1 MARRSVITLDEAW
14 DRLLSSIVP
23 LEAEQ
28 VPVDE
33 SGGRYLREPLIARR
47 TQPYADLSAMDGF
60 AASGEGPWSLI
71 GEARAGHAF
80 GGALAPGQAV
90 AISTGAALPEGA
102 DRIVV
107 KEDASV
113 AQSVLQ
119 ADPPPTPGRHIRRRG
134 FDFEVGDPLL
144 TAGTRMAAPHI
155 ALARTA
161 GIGTIGVTRRP
172 RVGILECGDELCAD
186 PMDCPPDGLP
196 ASNGSMTARM
206 VGSVGAEVASR
217 VLVRDRVEA
226 VLDALDAANDADLV
240 LTSGGASVGDHD
252 LIKPALER
260 AGFTLDFWRVAIR
273 PGKPLIVAR
282 RGAQLMLGLPGNPV
296 STFVTAYLFA
306 LPALRRM
313 AGATSALPQPIRL
326 PLAGSLAEGGT
337 RREFMRARIS
347 RQSVV
352 PIEERDSSALAA
364 LAEADILIDRPIHAP
379 AETEGALVP
388 CYLLENGAIA

>member
-1 MARRSVITLDEAW
+1 MITLEEAW
-14 DRLLSSIVP
+14 DRLLSSIAP

-33 SGGRYLREPLIARR
+33 SGGRYLREPLVARR

-60 AASGEGPWSLI
+60 AASGEGPWSVI

-80 GGALAPGQAV
+80 DRALGPGQAV

-113 AQSVLQ
+113 AGTILH
-119 ADPPPTPGRHIRRRG
+119 AEPLPRPGRHIRRRG
-134 FDFEVGDPLL
+134 FDFAAGDTLL
-144 TAGTRMAAPHI
+144 AEGTRMAAPHI

-161 GIGTIGVTRRP
+161 GVGSVSATQRP
-172 RVGILECGDELCAD
+172 RVAILECGDELHAD
-186 PMDCPPDGLP
+186 PMECPPDGLP
-196 ASNGSMTARM
+196 ASNGAMTARM
-206 VGSVGAEVASR
+206 VGSVGAEVTSR
-217 VLVRDRVEA
+217 VLVPDRVEA
-226 VLDALDAANDADLV
+226 VIDALDAAKDADLI
-240 LTSGGASVGDHD
+240 LTSGGASVGAHD

-296 STFVTAYLFA
+296 STFVTAFLFA

-313 AGATSALPQPIRL
+313 AGSKSALPQPIRL
-326 PLAGSLAEGGT
+326 PLAVSLAEGGT
-337 RREFMRARIS
+337 RREFLRALFS
-347 RQSVV
+347 AEGVV

-364 LAEADILIDRPIHAP
+364 LAQADILIDRPIGAP
-379 AETEGALVP
+379 CEGEGALVP

>member
-1 MARRSVITLDEAW
+1 MITLDEAW
-14 DRLLSSIVP
+14 DRLLSSIAP

-33 SGGRYLREPLIARR
+33 SGGRYLREPLVARR

-60 AASGEGPWSLI
+60 AASGEGPWSVI

-80 GGALAPGQAV
+80 HGALGPGQAV
-90 AISTGAALPEGA
+90 AISTGAALPERA

-107 KEDASV
+107 KEDARV
-113 AQSVLQ
+113 AGTVLH

-134 FDFEVGDPLL
+134 FDFETGDTLL

-161 GIGTIGVTRRP
+161 GIGTVAVTRRP
-172 RVGILECGDELCAD
+172 RVAILEGGDELHAD
-186 PMDCPPDGLP
+186 PMNCPPDGLP
-196 ASNGSMTARM
+196 ASNGAMTARM
-206 VGSVGAEVASR
+206 VGSVGAEVTSR

-226 VLDALDAANDADLV
+226 VMDALDAAKNADLI

-296 STFVTAYLFA
+296 STFVTAFLFA

-313 AGATSALPQPIRL
+313 AGAQRSLAQPISL
-326 PLAGSLAEGGT
+326 PLAGVLPAGGT
-337 RREFMRARIS
+337 RREFLRARLS
-347 RQSVV
+347 PEGVV

-364 LAEADILIDRPIHAP
+364 LAQADVVIDRPIGAP
-379 AETEGALVP
+379 CEGEGALVP

>member
-1 MARRSVITLDEAW
+1 MITLDEAW
-14 DRLLSSIVP
+14 DRLLSSIAP
-23 LEAEQ
+23 LELEQ
-28 VPVDE
+28 VPVDD
-33 SGGRYLREPLIARR
+33 SGGRYLREPVVARR

-60 AASGEGPWSLI
+60 AAAGEGPWSLI

-80 GGALAPGQAV
+80 DRALSPGQAV

-134 FDFEVGDPLL
+134 FDFDTGDTLL
-144 TAGTRMAAPHI
+144 AAGTRMEAPHI

-161 GIGTIGVTRRP
+161 GVGTVNVTRRL
-172 RVGILECGDELCAD
+172 RVAILECGDELHAD
-186 PMDCPPDGLP
+186 PMKCAPDGLP
-196 ASNGSMTARM
+196 ASNGAMTARM
-206 VGSVGAEVASR
+206 VSTLGAEVSSR
-217 VLVRDRVEA
+217 VLVPDRLEA
-226 VLDALDAANDADLV
+226 VTDALNAASHADLL
-240 LTSGGASVGDHD
+240 LTSGGASVGEHD

-282 RGAQLMLGLPGNPV
+282 RGTQLMLGLPGNPV
-296 STFVTAYLFA
+296 STFVTAFLFA

-313 AGATSALPQPIRL
+313 AGADSPLPQPIRL
-326 PLAGSLAEGGT
+326 PLAGRLDAGGT
-337 RREFMRARIS
+337 RREFLRARLS
-347 RQSVV
+347 SEGVV

-364 LAEADILIDRPIHAP
+364 LAQADVLIDRPIDAP
-379 AETEGALVP
+379 AEAEGALVP
-388 CYLLENGAIA
+388 SYLLENGAIA

>member
-1 MARRSVITLDEAW
+1 MARRTVITLDEAW
-14 DRLLSSIVP
+14 DRLLSSIAP

-28 VPVDE
+28 VPVDD
-33 SGGRYLREPLIARR
+33 SGGRYLREPVVARR

-80 GGALAPGQAV
+80 DRALGSGQAV

-107 KEDASV
+107 KEDASL
-113 AQSVLQ
+113 AQSILQ
-119 ADPPPTPGRHIRRRG
+119 ADPPPIPGRHIRRRG
-134 FDFEVGDPLL
+134 FDFDTGDTLL
-144 TAGTRMAAPHI
+144 AAGTRMEAPHI

-161 GIGTIGVTRRP
+161 GVGTVSVTRRP
-172 RVGILECGDELCAD
+172 RVAILECGDELHAD

-196 ASNGSMTARM
+196 ASNGAMTARM
-206 VGSVGAEVASR
+206 VSALGAEVSSR
-217 VLVRDRVEA
+217 VLVPDRLEA
-226 VLDALDAANDADLV
+226 VVDALNAASHAELL
-240 LTSGGASVGDHD
+240 LTSGGASVGEHD

-282 RGAQLMLGLPGNPV
+282 RGTQLMLGLPGNPV
-296 STFVTAYLFA
+296 STFVTAFLFA

-313 AGATSALPQPIRL
+313 AGADSPLPQPIRL
-326 PLAGSLAEGGT
+326 PLAGRLAAGGA
-337 RREFMRARIS
+337 RREFLRARLS
-347 RQSVV
+347 PEGVV

-364 LAEADILIDRPIHAP
+364 LAQTDVLIDRPIGAP
-379 AETEGALVP
+379 AEAEGSLVP